1 MTTARASGT
10 KANARRRSIVP
21 PITAVPIADFLQ
33 RPRPRYLIK
42 RLLPRLGLGV
52 IFGEPGSGKTF
63 FALDLALHVAR
74 GKPWRGHRTA
84 RAGVI
89 YLVAEGEGGF
99 RDRLT
104 AALTQI
110 DRAEHPDIRFEI
122 IAASVDLLR
131 SGPHLEELVDAM
143 RDAAERIGPIGLI
156 VVDTLSRTMPGGNE
170 NAPED
175 MTAYVANVSRLADA
189 LGAFALLIHHAGK
202 DPTRGARGHSALR
215 AAADLEIEVA
225 RVGVGEHL
233 ATVSKSRD
241 FSGGARYAFALRR
254 VELGVDDDGDAITS
268 CVVVSSELP
277 APRPTG
283 SAQSKL
289 LALLEREFRNGK
301 RMWTSGEIRELGRT
315 VLGMH
320 RNTARDAV
328 VALGAGGFLRPI
340 GDCLELA
347 YPPVDSAGGA

>member
-1 MTTARASGT
+1 
-10 KANARRRSIVP
+10 
-21 PITAVPIADFLQ
+21 
-33 RPRPRYLIK
+33 
-42 RLLPRLGLGV
+42 
-52 IFGEPGSGKTF
+52 
-63 FALDLALHVAR
+63 LDLALHVAR

-189 LGAFALLIHHAGK
+189 LG
-202 DPTRGARGHSALR
+202 
-215 AAADLEIEVA
+215 
-225 RVGVGEHL
+225 
-233 ATVSKSRD
+233 
-241 FSGGARYAFALRR
+241 
-254 VELGVDDDGDAITS
+254 
-268 CVVVSSELP
+268 
-277 APRPTG
+277 
-283 SAQSKL
+283 
-289 LALLEREFRNGK
+289 
-301 RMWTSGEIRELGRT
+301 
-315 VLGMH
+315 
-320 RNTARDAV
+320 
-328 VALGAGGFLRPI
+328 
-340 GDCLELA
+340 
-347 YPPVDSAGGA
+347 